1 VGKSVPADTFKAVA
15 AVLAYVYRLTG
26 ARSSAAGGGR

>member
-1 VGKSVPADTFKAVA
+1 VGRTVPAATFKAVA

-26 ARSSAAGGGR
+26 RMPAREVSP